1 MRSPVLL
8 AALAAAALAI
18 PAAATAQEAPA
29 PIAIDDPMLAP
40 PLPASR
46 AVASWQEALAIVRER
61 STDLRNAQANV
72 DRAEAQQRTALAGLL
87 PTITGSTTGTYN
99 FIRRTTAQVAAV
111 GPDGK
116 PIFTPFTTPV
126 ELFATGSLQI
136 TQPIVQARAA
146 YALGTA
152 RTQEE
157 AARLTSSD
165 LRRTLAAS
173 VADAI
178 VTVIVSEKATA
189 IHRQGL
195 RQALERVE
203 LSRRRNV
210 GGAVAGL
217 DVIRAMQDAAS
228 ARATLVSGDEAL
240 RRARESLGLAL
251 GLAEPV
257 GVAPSLDAAA
267 LEAATRAICKPVKTV
282 DERSDVAAARAQEEL
297 GRRAVTD
304 AQLAFAP
311 TLTAQS
317 TLATTTID
325 TGAAPNT
332 TWNVQAVL
340 QWLIW
345 DGGARYGALRDTK
358 AQAVQAAQRLEL
370 ARRTASI
377 QVLQALRAVDVAE
390 QALAVAVEAR
400 DVAAES
406 DRLTRIGYEQ
416 GANTSI
422 ELVLS
427 ASALRQAELNRLLR
441 EYDLVRARIAAHL
454 TLSVCDF

>member
-1 MRSPVLL
+1 MRPSILAATLAAAFACSSPVL
-8 AALAAAALAI
+8 AQDAPPRI
-18 PAAATAQEAPA
+18 PV
-29 PIAIDDPMLAP
+29 DDPMLAA
-40 PLPASR
+40 PLPAPR
-46 AVASWQEALAIVRER
+46 AVASWQEALGIVRER
-61 STDLRNAQANV
+61 STDLKTAQANI

-87 PTITGSTTGTYN
+87 PTVTGTTTGTYN
-99 FIRRTTAQVAAV
+99 FIRRTTAQVGAV
-111 GPDGK
+111 GPDGR

-126 ELFATGSLQI
+126 ELFATGSLLV
-136 TQPIVQARAA
+136 TQPLVQPRAI
-146 YALGTA
+146 YGLGTA

-165 LRRTLAAS
+165 LRRTLSAS

-178 VTVIVSEKATA
+178 VTVIVSEKAA
-189 IHRQGL
+189 LINREGL

-217 DVIRAMQDAAS
+217 DVIRARQDAAS
-228 ARATLVSGDEAL
+228 ARATLVSGDESL

-257 GVAPSLDAAA
+257 GVAPSLDAQA
-267 LEAATRAICKPVKTV
+267 LEASTRSICKPVKTV
-282 DERSDVAAARAQEEL
+282 DERSDVASARAQEEL
-297 GRRAVTD
+297 SRRAVTD
-304 AQLAFAP
+304 IHLSFAP

-317 TLATTTID
+317 ALSTTTID

-345 DGGARYGALRDTK
+345 DGGARYGTLRDVK
-358 AQAVQAAQRLEL
+358 AQAVQATQRLEL

-377 QVLQALRAVDVAE
+377 QVLQAVRAVEVAE
-390 QALAVAVEAR
+390 QAYAVAVESR
-400 DVAAES
+400 DIAAES

-441 EYDLVRARIAAHL
+441 EYDLVRARIAAHV
-454 TLSVCDF
+454 TLSVCDW